1 MLSKKFLQEVNERPR
16 GRGWAPLVALGA
28 LAVAAVA
35 GFLVSWSVAG
45 GVLVVG
51 LGAAFVLHRNHAAS
65 QTRKVIYELG
75 GDRRMAEHFACVGK
89 ACEILSASEKVWRR
103 YNPGDSPGKP
113 AASEKRTMVRVG
125 RLEKPGIETNVEVWG
140 MDSGETAVYFF
151 PEAVLILEDD
161 LYRAFSYKS
170 LTVNFV
176 SEKVAEQGEIPSDAE
191 VLGETYLYTLSD
203 GEPDRRFG
211 SNPRLPEVLYGDLDL
226 SAGGWKGMSV
236 RVSKE
241 SAAAQFVLAFIGDQ
255 DPERHE
261 HRRGV
266 RPAEGRGQPNKTH
279 EVLGVPAEATK
290 VEITA
295 AYRRMARTYHPDK
308 TANFLPEFRDLA
320 DQRMK
325 DVNAAYAK
333 LRRTAN

>member
-1 MLSKKFLQEVNERPR
+1 M
-16 GRGWAPLVALGA
+16 ALGI
-28 LAVAAVA
+28 LAAAAVV
-35 GFLVSWSVAG
+35 GFLVSWPVAG
-45 GVLVVG
+45 AVLVVG
-51 LGAAFVLHRNHAAS
+51 LGAAFALYRQHTAS
-65 QTRKVIYELG
+65 QTRKVAYDLG
-75 GDRRMAEHFACVGK
+75 GDRRMAEHFVRVGK
-89 ACEILSASEKVWRR
+89 ACGILSTSEKIWRR
-103 YNPGDSPGKP
+103 DNPGGSREKP
-113 AASEKRTMVRVG
+113 AVSGERTIIRVG
-125 RLEKPGIETNVEVWG
+125 QLKKPGIETNVDVWG
-140 MDSGETAVYFF
+140 MDSGETAIYFF

-161 LYRAFSYKS
+161 RYRAFSYKS

-176 SEKVAEQGEIPSDAE
+176 SERVAEQGEIPSDTE

-203 GEPDRRFG
+203 GGPDRRFG

-226 SAGGWKGMSV
+226 SAGGWKGMSA

-255 DPERHE
+255 DPERQE
-261 HRRGV
+261 RWQGV

-279 EVLGVPAEATK
+279 EVLGVPAGATK
-290 VEITA
+290 VEITT

-333 LRRTAN
+333 LHRTAN